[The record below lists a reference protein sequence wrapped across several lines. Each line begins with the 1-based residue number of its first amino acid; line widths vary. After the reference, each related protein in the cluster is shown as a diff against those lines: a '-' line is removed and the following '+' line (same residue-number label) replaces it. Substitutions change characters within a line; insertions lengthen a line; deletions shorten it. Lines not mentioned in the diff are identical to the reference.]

1 MGRGLM
7 SLLLRSNSVRY
18 TPTQCFILLTLP
30 YLKARTILSMDIEDR
45 LIRPN
50 TEIAKKNSVSKL
62 FRSISEHGIPVRMIR

>member
-18 TPTQCFILLTLP
+18 TPTQCFILLTLL